1 MLFLIL
7 GNLFKTK
14 NSIFNHP
21 YYCRFLFFFFEM
33 LENLSLILWF
43 TLVTFILS
51 IVLYPFYIQFLKRI
65 KAWKT
70 IRDNSATGEKSLIF
84 TSIHKHKEWTPTMWW
99 GLFLLLMAIMIGIS
113 LVLQKLWYTN
123 YSLRNQKET
132 YIILF
137 WFFSMGIIGLID
149 DILNI
154 KNFWTIKW
162 LSMRSKILWMII
174 FSAIITYWF
183 YIKLWVDYIN
193 FWPFG
198 GLVHLGIFFPILVF
212 LWTIIIVNAVNIT
225 DWLDGLAWWMVAII
239 LGWLAIVTFLNQT
252 YLVTT
257 ILGIAIAIL
266 LAFLF
271 FNINPAKVFMG
282 DSWAFCLWWLISST
296 ICLINMR
303 IWIWIFIPFIILFL
317 IFIIELWSSWIQM
330 LWKKLFKKK
339 VFPIAPFHHYLEY
352 KWHHEYE
359 ITMKFWL
366 IQWILV
372 MIFIILIFCQD
383 W

>member
-1 MLFLIL
+1 MEKVSSKYPNHSVL
-7 GNLFKTK
+7 GEEEST
-14 NSIFNHP
+14 FNGEEYVWVCDP
-21 YYCRFLFFFFEM
+21 IDGTGMFQAEVPVCVF
-33 LENLSLILWF
+33 SLA
-43 TLVTFILS
+43 LVVDGEV
-51 IVLYPFYIQFLKRI
+51 IV
-65 KAWKT
+65 
-70 IRDNSATGEKSLIF
+70 G
-84 TSIHKHKEWTPTMWW
+84 
-99 GLFLLLMAIMIGIS
+99 
-113 LVLQKLWYTN
+113 VV
-123 YSLRNQKET
+123 
-132 YIILF
+132 
-137 WFFSMGIIGLID
+137 
-149 DILNI
+149 
-154 KNFWTIKW
+154 
-162 LSMRSKILWMII
+162 
-174 FSAIITYWF
+174 
-183 YIKLWVDYIN
+183 VD
-193 FWPFG
+193 P
-198 GLVHLGIFFPILVF
+198 
-212 LWTIIIVNAVNIT
+212 
-225 DWLDGLAWWMVAII
+225 
-239 LGWLAIVTFLNQT
+239 FLNQT
-252 YLVTT
+252 YLATT